1 MAARA
6 FRREEP
12 ITTEARVEMAMHEHV
27 LVCDQ
32 TASIDAIAVD
42 RMLQMSDSYR
52 TLAEQINK
60 PRATRRL
67 LMTGLGFS
75 AAELRSASERPE
87 ESASL

>member
-1 MAARA
+1 V
-6 FRREEP
+6 F
-12 ITTEARVEMAMHEHV
+12 EMAMHEHV
-27 LVCDQ
+27 LDCDQ
-32 TASIDAIAVD
+32 TASIDALAGD
-42 RMLQMSDSYR
+42 RDRLLQMLETYR
-52 TLAEQINK
+52 TLAEQIHK

>member
-1 MAARA
+1 M
-6 FRREEP
+6 
-12 ITTEARVEMAMHEHV
+12 TTGALVEMAMHEHA

-32 TASIDAIAVD
+32 TASIDVLAVD
-42 RMLQMSDSYR
+42 RMLQMLKSYR

-75 AAELRSASERPE
+75 TAELRSASERPE